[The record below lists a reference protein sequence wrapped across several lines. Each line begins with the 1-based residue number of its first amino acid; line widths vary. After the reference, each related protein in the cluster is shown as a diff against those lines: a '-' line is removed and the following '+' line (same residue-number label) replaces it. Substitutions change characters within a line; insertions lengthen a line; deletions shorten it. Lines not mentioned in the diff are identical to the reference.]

1 MNVGNKHKNDF
12 KEKARLYN
20 EFFASKCTPIT
31 NDSSLP
37 RLVVLNSESSLSAT
51 HFNNDDTLKI
61 IRTLNINKAHDHGS
75 LEW

>member
-12 KEKARLYN
+12 KEKARLYY

-37 RLVVLNSESSLSAT
+37 RLVVLNAESSLSAT
-51 HFNNDDTLKI
+51 HFNNDDILKI